1 MVTLDTSVSIVPASS
16 VMKVREHHHEVP
28 FDILVLY
35 GRFLGFRMVTMDMSV
50 SLVPAASVMEVREH
64 HHKVPFDIPVNF
76 IYNMSILGP
85 KYAYMTKTNESLTK
99 PIQELPFGS

>member
-50 SLVPAASVMEVREH
+50 SPAPALSVIEVRDLH
-64 HHKVPFDIPVNF
+64 HEVRL
-76 IYNMSILGP
+76 SILVHLSIFP
-85 KYAYMTKTNESLTK
+85 AKMNRR
-99 PIQELPFGS
+99 